1 MNSKLKSHILLLIA
15 NILFGINYTVAKD
28 LMPVYLMP
36 KAIIFVRVAITSF
49 LFWALFSF
57 GKNEKVEKKD
67 LLLLS
72 LCALFGV
79 AFNQIMFFEGLNLS
93 KPINVAIIQ
102 TINPIL
108 VLLMAAFL
116 IKEKITTG
124 KIIGIILGAAGAIY
138 LILNKGD
145 MTFSLKTF
153 KGDIYII
160 LNSASYAVYLVLL
173 KPLMKKYSSI
183 TIMKWIFLFGFIFI
197 APFCYNSFTQVT
209 WNFPL
214 HIWFI
219 LGYVVIATTFVAYLM
234 KTESMKFLS
243 PTVVSMYI
251 YLQPFFAALSA
262 ILLSRDILTTDKII
276 SAVLIFTGVYI
287 VSRN

>member
-1 MNSKLKSHILLLIA
+1 MNSKLRAHILLLTA
-15 NILFGINYTVAKD
+15 NILFGLNYTIAKD
-28 LMPVYLMP
+28 LMPLYLMP
-36 KAIIFVRVAITSF
+36 KAIIFVRVLVTSF
-49 LFWALFSF
+49 LFWILFSF

-67 LLLLS
+67 LLLLA

-108 VLLMAAFL
+108 VLLMAAFI
-116 IKEKITTG
+116 IKERINSK

-145 MTFSLKTF
+145 MTLSLKTL

-173 KPLMKKYSSI
+173 KPLMKKYSSV
-183 TIMKWIFLFGFIFI
+183 TLMKWIFLFGFIFV
-197 APFCYNSFTQVT
+197 APFCYNSFTEVT
-209 WNFPL
+209 WNFSV
-214 HIWFI
+214 HIWFA
-219 LGYVVIATTFVAYLM
+219 LGYVVIATTFVAYLLL
-234 KTESMKFLS
+234 TESMKFVS

-251 YLQPFFAALSA
+251 YLQPLFAALSA
-262 ILLSRDILTTDKII
+262 ILLSRDVLTTDKII
-276 SAVLIFTGVYI
+276 SAVLIFAGVYV